1 MSNTSAV
8 NTPANDFQTNGMS
21 TLTSGMATKSKLSA
35 SFSFAAQSRARR
47 LGTVNIHT
55 LHIPINLAID
65 GSSDGQMTLYAKSP
79 PTTMAKY
86 ACTSNTVYKTLPLYA
101 GFFFA
106 VLDLGAN
113 VVAVF
118 FANLLKFRSKSAS
131 EIPVVVVAAAVVDSS
146 SSVVALVHTNRIILL
161 SVVVVVTPLTIFFVV
176 GPLASLPFTADR
188 TCPLVVGVIVVT
200 VIIAIVGTRAS
211 SSAFCCAVG
220 VVRVRTFSVR
230 ETKTHIL
237 FIQDRFVIL
246 VLLFFCVSCC
256 VGWMLDASV

>member
-1 MSNTSAV
+1 
-8 NTPANDFQTNGMS
+8 
-21 TLTSGMATKSKLSA
+21 
-35 SFSFAAQSRARR
+35 
-47 LGTVNIHT
+47 VNIHT

-131 EIPVVVVAAAVVDSS
+131 EIPVVVVVAVVDSS
-146 SSVVALVHTNRIILL
+146 SSVVALVHTNRILL
-161 SVVVVVTPLTIFFVV
+161 SVVVVTPLTIFFFV

-188 TCPLVVGVIVVT
+188 TCPLVVDVIVVT

-211 SSAFCCAVG
+211 SAAFCCVVG
-220 VVRVRTFSVR
+220 VVQVRRFQRQRKKPKPIFYSY
-230 ETKTHIL
+230 KTNL
-237 FIQDRFVIL
+237 
-246 VLLFFCVSCC
+246 
-256 VGWMLDASV
+256 

>member
-8 NTPANDFQTNGMS
+8 NTPANDFQTKGMS

-35 SFSFAAQSRARR
+35 SFSLAAQSRARR

-65 GSSDGQMTLYAKSP
+65 GSSDGQITLYARSP

-118 FANLLKFRSKSAS
+118 LANLLKLRSKSAS
-131 EIPVVVVAAAVVDSS
+131 EILVVDVVVVVAADSS
-146 SSVVALVHTNRIILL
+146 SSVVALVHAKRFLL
-161 SVVVVVTPLTIFFVV
+161 STVTLFTIFVDD
-176 GPLASLPFTADR
+176 GPLVSLPFTAARR
-188 TCPLVVGVIVVT
+188 TVPLVVIVAVVVVVIVV
-200 VIIAIVGTRAS
+200 IAIVVVVSRRSRVPPSSTRARS
-211 SSAFCCAVG
+211 RSHVF
-220 VVRVRTFSVR
+220 T
-230 ETKTHIL
+230 
-237 FIQDRFVIL
+237 
-246 VLLFFCVSCC
+246 
-256 VGWMLDASV
+256 ASE